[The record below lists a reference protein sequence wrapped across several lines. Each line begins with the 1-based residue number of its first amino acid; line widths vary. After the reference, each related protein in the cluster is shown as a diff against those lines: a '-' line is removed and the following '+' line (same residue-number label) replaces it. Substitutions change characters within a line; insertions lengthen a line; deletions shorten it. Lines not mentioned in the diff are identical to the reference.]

1 MRRTPCRQSRDGGEA
16 SKVAEGFCSLHIYR
30 EMALEP
36 KVNKENAMPVINF
49 ASVWGI
55 SEIQEKL
62 FILRENAGP
71 HKSIKT

>member
-1 MRRTPCRQSRDGGEA
+1 
-16 SKVAEGFCSLHIYR
+16 
-30 EMALEP
+30 MALEP